1 MAVDANVLIF
11 ERIREEQRAGRTP
24 ISAVDA
30 GYSRALT
37 TIIDANITT
46 FIAAALLFIFGSG
59 PIKGFAVTLM
69 IGLATSMFTAIW
81 VTRLMVVTWL
91 RKRRPQRL
99 PI

>member
-1 MAVDANVLIF
+1 
-11 ERIREEQRAGRTP
+11 
-24 ISAVDA
+24 
-30 GYSRALT
+30 
-37 TIIDANITT
+37 
-46 FIAAALLFIFGSG
+46 
-59 PIKGFAVTLM
+59 VTLM

>member
-1 MAVDANVLIF
+1 MY
-11 ERIREEQRAGRTP
+11 
-24 ISAVDA
+24 SAV
-30 GYSRALT
+30 ALGWPT

-69 IGLATSMFTAIW
+69 IGLATSMFPAIW
-81 VTRLMVVTWL
+81 LTRLMVVTWL